1 MPVNIFSKL
10 EPWHCKL
17 KIALQEY
24 LQRLHGVWASI
35 SGGGGIVSTQVFCG
49 KWREGFKKRDVKS
62 GMNSVSRGELELIG
76 DFVDLPLYDE

>member
-1 MPVNIFSKL
+1 M
-10 EPWHCKL
+10 
-17 KIALQEY
+17 ALQIKNCIAGIPSKTTRCVG
-24 LQRLHGVWASI
+24 QHIWRRGNRLN
-35 SGGGGIVSTQVFCG
+35 SGVFCG